1 MKQLASMNSPCRNFR
16 QFRSSLLCFHQPGHG
31 RIGSSES
38 AISITGMIASVFAS
52 KDQFFQISISIGVIT
67 YCKVL
72 DIAEGGMK

>member
-1 MKQLASMNSPCRNFR
+1 
-16 QFRSSLLCFHQPGHG
+16 
-31 RIGSSES
+31 
-38 AISITGMIASVFAS
+38 MIASVFAS